1 MKVNNRNRE
10 AGSLAA
16 LKAECASLAAKGRR
30 VETAEAQLASN

>member
-1 MKVNNRNRE
+1 MKANDRNRE

-16 LKAECASLAAKGRR
+16 LKAECASLAAKGRW